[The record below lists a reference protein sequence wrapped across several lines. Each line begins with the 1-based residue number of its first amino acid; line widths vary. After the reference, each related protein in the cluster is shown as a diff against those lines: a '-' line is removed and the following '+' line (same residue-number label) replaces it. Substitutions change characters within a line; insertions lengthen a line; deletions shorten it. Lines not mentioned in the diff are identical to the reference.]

1 MVATY
6 DWSVH
11 KGVCIAPH
19 PKCCAQKQGK
29 STGSTGANGAEE
41 KGMTKEFK
49 KRWAG
54 YDNKNPLAWVYDND
68 QTDKDQGGCWWQH
81 IGSYHQ
87 VQGAD
92 LDVIGVII
100 GPSIIFDGAEGH
112 IKAVPKKSHNIPLSS
127 IGPIDTSARTERW
140 DSEVEELVAWMISE
154 AELEG
159 QNKDKEEK
167 AKLEEILKTAYRQ
180 AQELKLEKE
189 FTLNQ
194 LRVLLTRGINGLYI
208 YADDP
213 GLRKLL
219 LIAQDAWS
227 RKHDPEAIEASP
239 SD

>member
-1 MVATY
+1 
-6 DWSVH
+6 
-11 KGVCIAPH
+11 
-19 PKCCAQKQGK
+19 
-29 STGSTGANGAEE
+29 
-41 KGMTKEFK
+41 
-49 KRWAG
+49 
-54 YDNKNPLAWVYDND
+54 
-68 QTDKDQGGCWWQH
+68 
-81 IGSYHQ
+81 
-87 VQGAD
+87 
-92 LDVIGVII
+92 VIGVII

-140 DSEVEELVAWMISE
+140 DSEVKELVAWMISE